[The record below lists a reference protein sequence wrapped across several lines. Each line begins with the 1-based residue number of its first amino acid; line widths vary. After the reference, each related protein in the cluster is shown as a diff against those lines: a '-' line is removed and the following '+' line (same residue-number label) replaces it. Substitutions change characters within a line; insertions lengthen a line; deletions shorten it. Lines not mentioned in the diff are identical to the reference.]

1 MKNIF
6 FILFLISS
14 SIANANVCNVDII
27 LTSQADI
34 DNYASTYGCDSIM
47 GNVEISGGVTSLTG
61 LSGIKYINGSFSIQ
75 YSSLATT
82 AGMSMLKTVN
92 GNVFIAFNSSLISIN
107 GWNSLTNV
115 GGNIAIQNNP
125 SVVLIDFDKVK
136 NIGFNSTDPTSNIVG
151 IFGNASITTINTF
164 KSLEQYNGELNFGSN
179 PMLESILGFDSL
191 KTVTSI
197 RILNENLSNINGF
210 SSIDSL
216 DKFYINGP
224 NNIVNL
230 DAMSQVLTIKELTL
244 AYMPNLQNIDGFS
257 QLIKAGDILLY
268 GIRDLKEIN
277 LPNLASVNMISL
289 TALDSVAVLNNIG
302 SLERANLMF
311 ISQLPLLHS
320 ITTFNNLAGIYQDL
334 TLSYNPLLEDISGLY
349 NLEYLND
356 VRLEFNP
363 LVNTCCFI
371 AELQRI
377 GRIQSLIILNQN
389 GPECSDIIDL
399 LAEDCQDYDFDFS
412 VVGDNCDLRYNPDQL
427 DTDNDG
433 IGDVCDNCPLIANQ
447 DQLDGNQDG
456 IGDACSSG
464 PNATS
469 LHIEV
474 QEADIFISNPARGV
488 IMKSSNGLCYRISV
502 DNQGN
507 IYSMEVQCP

>member
-6 FILFLISS
+6 FILLLISS
-14 SIANANVCNVDII
+14 SIANATVCNVDII
-27 LTSQADI
+27 LASQADV
-34 DNYASTYGCDSIM
+34 DNYAGTYGCDSIM
-47 GNVEISGGVTSLTG
+47 GNVEITGSVTSLTG

-75 YSSLATT
+75 YSNLTTT
-82 AGMSMLKTVN
+82 AGMSSLKTVS
-92 GNVFIAFNSSLISIN
+92 GNMVIAFNSSLISIN
-107 GWNSLTNV
+107 GWNSLTDV
-115 GGNIAIQNNP
+115 GGNIAIQNNA

-151 IFGNASITTINTF
+151 VFGNASITSINTF
-164 KSLEQYNGELNFGSN
+164 KSLEEYNGELNFGGN
-179 PMLESILGFDSL
+179 PLLESILGFDSL

-197 RILNENLSNINGF
+197 RILDQNLDNISGF
-210 SSIDSL
+210 SAIDSL

-224 NNIVNL
+224 NNLVNL

-244 AYMPNLQNIDGFS
+244 AYMPNLQSIAGFS
-257 QLIKAGDILLY
+257 QLIKAGDIILS

-277 LPNLASVNMISL
+277 LPNLTTVNMISL
-289 TALDSVAVLNNIG
+289 SDLDSVAVLNNIG
-302 SLERANLMF
+302 ALERANLLA
-311 ISQLPLLHS
+311 ITHLPLLQS
-320 ITTFNNLAGIYQDL
+320 IPTFNNLAGIYQDL
-334 TLSYNPLLEDISGLY
+334 TLSHNPLLEDISGLY

-356 VRLEFNP
+356 IRIEFNP

-377 GRIQSLIILNQN
+377 GRIQSLIILDQN

-399 LAEDCQDYDFDFS
+399 LAEDCQDIDFDFL
-412 VVGDNCDLRYNPDQL
+412 VVGDNCNLRYNPNQL

-433 IGDVCDNCPLIANQ
+433 IGDVCDNCPLLANP
-447 DQLDGNQDG
+447 DQLDENQDG

-464 PNATS
+464 TNATAQN
-469 LHIEV
+469 IEV